1 MLLLQL
7 CYMTWLPVKRFFF
20 FVGAACNVVHGQN
33 VKRKERTG
41 KKGKENEKKMEQQ
54 PSIFKWPNG

>member
-1 MLLLQL
+1 
-7 CYMTWLPVKRFFF
+7 MTWLPVKRFFF